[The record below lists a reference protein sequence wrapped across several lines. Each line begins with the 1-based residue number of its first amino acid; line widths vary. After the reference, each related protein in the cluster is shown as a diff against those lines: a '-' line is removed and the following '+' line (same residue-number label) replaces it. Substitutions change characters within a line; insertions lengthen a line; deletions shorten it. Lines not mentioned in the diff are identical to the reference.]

1 MKRLIILVVVLGIAA
16 FAFSQMRSKEDELQ
30 IDL

>member
-1 MKRLIILVVVLGIAA
+1 MKRLVILAIVIGIAA